1 MRDPKSGNSL
11 TVADEPARHLSK
23 EDLAHAPL
31 ETLFRAM
38 QSDSAAE
45 ADLAWGECYQRYNK
59 RIWSCV
65 FYVIRTIPWLKEP
78 GEVAIDVTSEIFAR
92 LPQTLGHYREVG
104 RPESWL
110 MQVAVRTAI
119 RQKESLT
126 GTWSKT
132 GTTRSSV
139 DMNEVAVQE
148 IVGSME
154 ADDLDARM
162 ELTRRLDEWRLD
174 ADKAR
179 WVDLVKLFLEGY
191 GHEEI
196 AERLG
201 ITAAT
206 SRTWLWKVR
215 RELGRHRSTED
226 NR

>member
-1 MRDPKSGNSL
+1 MRESESEDPL
-11 TVADEPARHLSK
+11 TVVDEPARHIGK
-23 EDLAHAPL
+23 EDFAHVPL

-38 QSDSAAE
+38 QSDNAAE
-45 ADLAWGECYQRYNK
+45 AELAWGECYKRYNK

-78 GEVAIDVTSEIFAR
+78 GEVAIDVTSEVFAR

-104 RPESWL
+104 RPEAWL
-110 MQVAVRTAI
+110 MQVAVRAAI

-132 GTTRSSV
+132 GATRISV

-148 IVGSME
+148 IAGSME
-154 ADDLDARM
+154 ADDIDARM
-162 ELTRRLDEWRLD
+162 ELMRRLDEWRLD

-179 WVDLVKLFLEGY
+179 WVELVKLFLEGF

-196 AERLG
+196 GERLG

-206 SRTWLWKVR
+206 SRTWLWKIR

-226 NR
+226 SR

>member
-1 MRDPKSGNSL
+1 MRDLKSEDSP
-11 TVADEPARHLSK
+11 TVADEAAREIDNENLT
-23 EDLAHAPL
+23 HATL
-31 ETLFRAM
+31 EELFRAIR
-38 QSDSAAE
+38 SDSAAE
-45 ADLAWGECYQRYNK
+45 VELAWGECYKRYNK
-59 RIWSCV
+59 RVWSCV

-78 GEVAIDVTSEIFAR
+78 GEVAIDVTSEVFAR
-92 LPQTLGHYREVG
+92 LPQTLNAYHEVG
-104 RPESWL
+104 KPESWL

-126 GTWSKT
+126 GTWSKKGARRT
-132 GTTRSSV
+132 SV
-139 DMNEVAVQE
+139 DMSEVAVQE

-154 ADDLDARM
+154 GDDVEERM
-162 ELTRRLDEWRLD
+162 ELMRRLDEWRLD

-191 GHEEI
+191 GHDEI

-206 SRTWLWKVR
+206 SRTLLWKIR
-215 RELGRHRSTED
+215 RELGRQRVPEE